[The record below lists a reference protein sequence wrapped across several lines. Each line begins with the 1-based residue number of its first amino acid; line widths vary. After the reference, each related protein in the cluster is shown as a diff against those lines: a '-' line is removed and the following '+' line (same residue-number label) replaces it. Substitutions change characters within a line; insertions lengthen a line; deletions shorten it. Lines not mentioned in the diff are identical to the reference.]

1 MEMRSESPRS
11 GASVCRLATLGQRM
25 RDAQVTA
32 LMTAQPWASCPR
44 SLAPY
49 SVLGSRGIGRYKADA
64 GDTGRYNGRYM
75 ADKHSITQLLSQRA
89 EQWTSPTEIRAT
101 VTDVPDRTLRRWLG
115 ELVHEGVIERSG
127 SRKGTRYRWRLAVKE
142 DRQLP
147 AAGAD
152 ADTGRSTTQIQ
163 PVFSPESEQL
173 LKRIEAPL
181 YTRPPVTYSEEWVAG
196 YVPNQSTYLTTEQRA
211 QLHARGKRSPLYGQ
225 AGTYIQK
232 IYNRLLI
239 DLSFNSARLEGN
251 TYTLADTEHLVMQG
265 VSAPGKLDAERVM
278 ILNHREAI
286 RYLVQNV
293 RSLTPN
299 EETIRTLHYLLS
311 DSLVAPGMAGQIR
324 SDSIG
329 VTGTAYAPLEGK
341 ERLTQLLNQLLDT
354 ARRIVDPFEQSL
366 FLLGHISYLQ
376 AFVDVN
382 KRTARLASIIPLI
395 TQDYVPQSFVDVNKD
410 DYLKATIVFYELN
423 DARPLADLYC
433 WAYQRSCLHFD
444 TSVQVVG
451 FDEISARYRPVRR
464 ALVAELVRSLV
475 LPEKVMSF
483 IEAHMTDEVQP
494 QHRDKFKQDVLVELD
509 NLDISRMA
517 ALGITREQLEAWLGL
532 RTAQS

>member
-1 MEMRSESPRS
+1 
-11 GASVCRLATLGQRM
+11 
-25 RDAQVTA
+25 
-32 LMTAQPWASCPR
+32 
-44 SLAPY
+44 
-49 SVLGSRGIGRYKADA
+49 
-64 GDTGRYNGRYM
+64 M
-75 ADKHSITQLLSQRA
+75 ADKRSIAQILIQHA
-89 EQWTSPTEIRAT
+89 ERWIPPAEIKAELP
-101 VTDVPDRTLRRWLG
+101 DVPDRTLRRWLG
-115 ELVHEGVIERSG
+115 GLVQEGVIERSG
-127 SRKGTRYRWRLAVKE
+127 SRKGTRYRWKPTVNEEQR
-142 DRQLP
+142 LP
-147 AAGAD
+147 AAAGD

-181 YTRPPVTYSEEWVAG
+181 YTRPPFTYSEEWVAS
-196 YVPNQSTYLTTEQRA
+196 YVPNQSSYLTAEQRA

-239 DLSFNSARLEGN
+239 DLSYNSARLEGN
-251 TYTLADTEHLVMQG
+251 TYTLADTEHLVIQG
-265 VSAPGKLDAERVM
+265 VSAPGKLDAERIM
-278 ILNHREAI
+278 ILNHKEAI
-286 RYLVQNV
+286 RYLVQNI

-329 VTGTAYAPLEGK
+329 VTGTTYAPLEGK
-341 ERLTQLLNQLLDT
+341 ERLTQFLNQLLDT
-354 ARRIVDPFEQSL
+354 ARRIEDPFEQSV

-395 TQDYVPQSFVDVNKD
+395 TQDYVPQSFVDVSKD

-423 DARPLADLYC
+423 DARPLAELYC
-433 WAYQRSCLHFD
+433 WAYRRSCLHFD

-451 FDEISARYRPVRR
+451 FDEIAARYRPLRR

-475 LPEKVMSF
+475 PPETVIGF
-483 IEAHMTDEVQP
+483 IEARLTDEVQP

-509 NLDISRMA
+509 HLDVSRMGG
-517 ALGITREQLEAWLGL
+517 LGITREQLEAWLNL
-532 RTAQS
+532 RTPQSSSPARYP

>member
-1 MEMRSESPRS
+1 MCP
-11 GASVCRLATLGQRM
+11 ALAI
-25 RDAQVTA
+25 
-32 LMTAQPWASCPR
+32 
-44 SLAPY
+44 LADIWPIY
-49 SVLGSRGIGRYKADA
+49 LDFGNVGRYI
-64 GDTGRYNGRYM
+64 GRYM
-75 ADKHSITQLLSQRA
+75 ADKHSIAQLLSQHA
-89 EQWTSPTEIRAT
+89 ERWNSPAEIKAEIA
-101 VTDVPDRTLRRWLG
+101 DVPERTLRRWLG

-127 SRKGTRYRWRLAVKE
+127 SRKGTRYRWNPTAE
-142 DRQLP
+142 DEQRRATV
-147 AAGAD
+147 AAGTD
-152 ADTGRSTTQIQ
+152 AGRSTTQTQ

-173 LKRIEAPL
+173 LRRIDAPI
-181 YTRPPVTYSEEWVAG
+181 YTRPPVTYSEEWVAS

-211 QLHARGKRSPLYGQ
+211 QLHAQGKRSPLYGQ

-239 DLSFNSARLEGN
+239 DLSYNSARLEGN
-251 TYTLADTEHLVMQG
+251 TYTLADTEHLVIQG
-265 VSAPGKLDAERVM
+265 VSAQGKLDVERIM

-311 DSLVAPGMAGQIR
+311 DSLVAAGMAGQIR

-329 VTGTAYAPLEGK
+329 ASGTTYAPLEGR

-354 ARRIVDPFEQSL
+354 ARRIDDPFEQSV

-395 TQDYVPQSFVDVNKD
+395 TQDYVPQSFVDVKKD
-410 DYLKATIVFYELN
+410 DYLRASIVFYELN
-423 DARPLADLYC
+423 DARPLAELYC
-433 WAYQRSCLHFD
+433 WAYGRSCLHFD

-451 FDEISARYRPVRR
+451 FDEIAARYRPLRR
-464 ALVAELVRSLV
+464 AVVAELVRSLV
-475 LPEKVMSF
+475 PPAQIMGF
-483 IEAHMTDEVQP
+483 IEARITDEVQP
-494 QHRDKFKQDVLVELD
+494 EHRDKFKQDVLAELAH
-509 NLDISRMA
+509 LDVSRMGG
-517 ALGITREQLEAWLGL
+517 LGITREQLQAWLNL
-532 RTAQS
+532 RTAQSSSQP